1 VPAADLLAAATALA
15 HEVMWAAPLSVA
27 AILDIGRRTAHLDPI
42 DAMREIKAY
51 PSYRAAVD
59 SDDATEGNDAF
70 IEKRPPVWK
79 GR

>member
-1 VPAADLLAAATALA
+1 
-15 HEVMWAAPLSVA
+15 VA

-42 DAMREIKAY
+42 DAMREIKTY

-59 SDDATEGNDAF
+59 SDDAKEGNDAF